1 MKSQDDM
8 SGMFDDLSDLT
19 LQQRATIKE
28 RYRFLLRE
36 YRYRCHLYSTLFYVL
51 RTTMTVGSL
60 VVPALLSLKSGP
72 DNDERL
78 YWFTW
83 AVSLAVTTANGLTT
97 LFKLDKRFFMLHA
110 VAEKLR
116 SETWQY
122 LSLAGRYS
130 GYYGGFKP
138 THRNQYVYYCSQLE
152 KIRMKHIDEEYI
164 RQAELNDKKK
174 DVHTSVKQEEDAD
187 DDKTTTALDNKHKPI
202 RPIPSRY
209 IMRGDNQVPSPAD
222 PSGLMSVLPTSR
234 NLTHR
239 NRKDSS
245 STVGSDGTIALVIEE
260 SKDEKDEKDEKNEKN
275 EKNEKYREPLSLP
288 GQPDGAPV
296 SSTSSGRNSV
306 LSTPSKL

>member
-1 MKSQDDM
+1 MKYQDDM
-8 SGMFDDLSDLT
+8 SGMFDDLTDLT

-36 YRYRCHLYSTLFYVL
+36 YRYRCRMYSTLFYVL

-60 VVPALLSLKSGP
+60 VVPALLSLKAGP
-72 DNDERL
+72 DSDERL

-122 LSLAGRYS
+122 LALAGRYS
-130 GYYGGFKP
+130 GYYGGVKP

-152 KIRMKHIDEEYI
+152 KIRMRHIDEEYI

-174 DVHTSVKQEEDAD
+174 DVPANGGHKEEEDSD
-187 DDKTTTALDNKHKPI
+187 NDKDKGANKSGPKNKLI
-202 RPIPSRY
+202 NSE
-209 IMRGDNQVPSPAD
+209 NNVPSPAD
-222 PSGLMSVLPTSR
+222 PAGLMTAPPINR
-234 NLTHR
+234 NITHR
-239 NRKDSS
+239 ARKESS
-245 STVGSDGTIALVIEE
+245 STIGSNDTIALVI
-260 SKDEKDEKDEKNEKN
+260 DEADHEKGETNEKEN
-275 EKNEKYREPLSLP
+275 EKPVSLP
-288 GQPDGAPV
+288 GQTDGASV
-296 SSTSSGRNSV
+296 STNSSTGNSV
-306 LSTPSKL
+306 LSTTSKL

>member
-1 MKSQDDM
+1 MRYQDDM
-8 SGMFDDLSDLT
+8 SGMFDDLGDLT

-28 RYRFLLRE
+28 RYRFMLRE
-36 YRYRCHLYSTLFYVL
+36 YRYRCRMYSTLFYVL

-60 VVPALLSLKSGP
+60 VVPALLSLKAGP
-72 DNDERL
+72 DSDERL

-122 LSLAGRYS
+122 LALAGRYS
-130 GYYGGFKP
+130 GYYGGVKP

-174 DVHTSVKQEEDAD
+174 DVPANGSGNHKEDEESD
-187 DDKTTTALDNKHKPI
+187 DDKGKGANKPGHKNQLVSAA
-202 RPIPSRY
+202 SR
-209 IMRGDNQVPSPAD
+209 RLLSSENNVPSPAD
-222 PSGLMSVLPTSR
+222 PAGLMTAPPINR
-234 NLTHR
+234 HLTNR
-239 NRKDSS
+239 NRKESS
-245 STVGSDGTIALVIEE
+245 STIGSNDTIALVIDETDE
-260 SKDEKDEKDEKNEKN
+260 NNEKETEKDNEK
-275 EKNEKYREPLSLP
+275 PVSLP
-288 GQPDGAPV
+288 GQTDGSSV
-296 SSTSSGRNSV
+296 SSDRSGRDGI
-306 LSTPSKL
+306 LSPPPKL